1 MPPRDAA
8 GDPRADRPVHI
19 AHLGLH
25 GHGSPRLD
33 GLGQARQEM
42 HVEREVGFRRI
53 PLRCS
58 AVGWRGGVRRVR
70 HRRTV
75 QDPAEVEAGGRAPGR
90 GRYLLQAVAP
100 PDRLRQRAEA
110 ERRQVFAHLPRQEAH
125 EGDHV
130 LRPPGEVPAQLRI
143 LRRHADRTGVAVALA
158 HHDAAQADQHRGGE
172 TELLRP
178 QQRGDHDIA
187 SGLELAVDLQ
197 AHAATQSIE
206 QQGLLRLG
214 ESQFPGCARVA
225 DRGQRRG
232 AGAAVVAADQHAVG
246 AGLDHARRHRAHP
259 GLGNQLDRNLGL
271 RIDLTQIVDQLLDVL
286 DRVDVV
292 VRRRRDERHARRGM
306 AHARDDCVDLVSGK
320 LPSLARLG
328 ALGDLDLELAGADAV
343 RRRHA
348 EAAAGHL
355 LDRAAAAFAAGQGR
369 VAGRILA
376 ALAAV
381 AAGAE
386 AVHRAGD
393 RLVRLGTER
402 AEGHGAGDEA
412 AHDLLHRLDLV
423 QRHRFGRPEGEGAA
437 QGEVAPGTV
446 VDARGIVPVAIEAFL
461 ADGLLQQGDGLGAP
475 EVPLAVAAHGIE
487 AAARQHGRR
496 TGWRRKGRAPARVGV
511 ASQPFEAEA
520 ADPRDGAGKVAFGQ
534 RLRESDRLEHLR
546 AAVAPQRRDAHLG
559 HDLAQTLVE
568 RRDIVLDGLD
578 DAHAA
583 QPILDGERGD
593 VLEGEVGVHGRRAVA
608 EQQDQVH
615 DLARLG
621 RLDQQAGGGAES
633 GLEQV
638 AVDRRDRQQGGDG
651 GAAFRQVAVAQ
662 DHEGLASGHG
672 GLRLCAEPLQRL
684 LQPGGIPGGR
694 EPHGQRAGAE
704 ARGRRGPQQIEIVVG
719 QHRVAQ
725 LDEPC
730 MAGQL
735 VQDAGGV
742 ADERHQRHH
751 QLLADRIHRR
761 VGDLREHLLEVSV
774 EQLRLF
780 RADG

>member
-19 AHLGLH
+19 AHLGHHFH
-25 GHGSPRLD
+25 GEPRLD
-33 GLGQARQEM
+33 GLGQLRQQT
-42 HVEREVGFRRI
+42 HIEREVGIRRA
-53 PLRCS
+53 RRRRG
-58 AVGWRGGVRRVR
+58 AAGWRGRARRVR
-70 HRRTV
+70 HVRTV
-75 QDPAEVEAGGRAPGR
+75 QDPTEVEAGNPAPRR
-90 GRYLLQAVAP
+90 GRDLLQAVAP

-172 TELLRP
+172 AELLRP
-178 QQRGDHDIA
+178 QQRGDHHVA

-197 AHAATQSIE
+197 AHTAAQTVE

-214 ESQFPGCARVA
+214 ESQLPGRARVA
-225 DRGQRRG
+225 DGGERRG

-246 AGLDHARRHRAHP
+246 AGLDHACRHRAHP
-259 GLGNQLDRNLGL
+259 GLGNELDRDFGL
-271 RIDLTQIVDQLLDVL
+271 RIELPQIVDQLLDVL

-306 AHARDDCVDLVSGK
+306 AHARDDRVDLVSGK
-320 LPSLARLG
+320 LPSLARFG

-355 LDRAAAAFAAGQGR
+355 LDRAAAALAAGQGR
-369 VAGRILA
+369 IAGRILA
-376 ALAAV
+376 ALSAV
-381 AAGAE
+381 AAGAD

-412 AHDLLHRLDLV
+412 AHDLLYRLHLV
-423 QRHRFGRPEGEGAA
+423 QRHRSGRPEGEGAA
-437 QGEVAPGTV
+437 QGEEAPGTV
-446 VDARGIVPVAIEAFL
+446 VDARGVFPEAIEALL
-461 ADGLLQQGDGLGAP
+461 ADGPLQQGDGLRAP
-475 EVPLAVAAHGIE
+475 QVPLAIAAHGVE
-487 AAARQHGRR
+487 AAARQHGR
-496 TGWRRKGRAPARVGV
+496 GPGSRRIGRAPAREGV
-511 ASQPFEAEA
+511 AGQPLEAEA
-520 ADPRDGAGKVAFGQ
+520 ADPRDGAVEIARDQ
-534 RLRESDRLEHLR
+534 RLREADGLEHLG

-583 QPILDGERGD
+583 QTLLDGERGD
-593 VLEGEVGVHGRRAVA
+593 VLEGEIGIHGRRAVA
-608 EQQDQVH
+608 EQQGQMH
-615 DLARLG
+615 DLARFG
-621 RLDQQAGGGAES
+621 RLDQQAGGGAVA
-633 GLEQV
+633 GLDQA

-662 DHEGLASGHG
+662 NHEGLAAGHG
-672 GLRLCAEPLQRL
+672 GLRLRAEPIERL
-684 LQPGGIPGGR
+684 LQPGGTPIDR
-694 EPHGQRAGAE
+694 ETHGQRAGAE
-704 ARGRRGPQQIEIVVG
+704 SRGRRRPQQIEIMAR
-719 QHRVAQ
+719 QHRMPQ
-725 LDEPC
+725 LDEPR
-730 MAGQL
+730 MAGPL
-735 VQDAGGV
+735 VQDVGRI

-751 QLLADRIHRR
+751 QFLADRIHRR
-761 VGDLREHLLEVSV
+761 VGDLREHLLEVGV